1 MLVKV
6 PTLQAKSQE
15 LSFDFGVS
23 VDEIL
28 AEITANVR
36 QRSFLD
42 AGGDEDGLFSSVLG

>member
-15 LSFDFGVS
+15 LRFDFRMAVN
-23 VDEIL
+23 EIL

-42 AGGDEDGLFSSVLG
+42 AGGDEDRFFSRVLG

>member
-15 LSFDFGVS
+15 LSFDFRMA

-42 AGGDEDGLFSSVLG
+42 AGRDENGFLSCVLG